1 MEYISH
7 EDYKSMMGKFQAE
20 TPKGILKEALDPV
33 GKEDSDIDNDGD
45 TDKTDK
51 YLLKRRKAIGKA
63 IHKEG
68 EDVVDTK
75 LAKIADLYKGK
86 AIKHEE
92 IEKIVNALTGQG
104 HEINARYVQEFLKN
118 HDVQL
123 DEEWESPY
131 DGGADDLAAMANDE
145 NREIKFAEKAIEKI
159 LGEPVKFVGQDKN
172 DLATYVGSDPRVK
185 YSIDD
190 FGFIYKDNGFGR
202 KKISNQR
209 IGENIPAVDKKF
221 GSVDEYQFDQMYPDD
236 PGPFENKNFMDPDE
250 SYFTMAVADQLNDE
264 AWGLTP
270 EQMDAAEAYLEDNY
284 YELQGSFANN
294 HEVGGGSSKAAR
306 YIVDLIKKQSRDL
319 DTTIKEFLVRE
330 DDVNWDRMDDEEAEE
345 NETDNGIEENKDM
358 EEGLN
363 PAPFQA
369 TGPTIQTVETKHNV
383 ARLKPEERD
392 QLKQYVETIRTV
404 KEEISKML
412 NKTKMKEGGD
422 NTNLIMKPSTVSED
436 EMEQG
441 GDKHE
446 AIEKA
451 LGPKHQVIH
460 SAIDKIIQTVKESG
474 FSEGDAALFLQHEI
488 EEKAKEYAM
497 GQYDQE

>member
-7 EDYKSMMGKFQAE
+7 EDYKKMMGKFQAE
-20 TPKGILKEALDPV
+20 APKGRLLKEGWNFDDEGEEHSLAVEKELEDLFKAGKIDQQTLNNALDYV
-33 GKEDSDIDNDGD
+33 ADNDYELYAHDLGAD
-45 TDKTDK
+45 
-51 YLLKRRKAIGKA
+51 YVLKNL
-63 IHKEG
+63 KEG
-68 EDVVDTK
+68 NAFTAG
-75 LAKIADLYKGK
+75 LAKAKKGQEFKVDGKSVKDTSNYDAPIKETDDAVDAKLTKIASLYAGK

-92 IEKIVNALTGQG
+92 IEKIVKALAGQG
-104 HEINARYVQEFLKN
+104 HEINVRYVQEFLKN

-123 DEEWESPY
+123 
-131 DGGADDLAAMANDE
+131 
-145 NREIKFAEKAIEKI
+145 
-159 LGEPVKFVGQDKN
+159 
-172 DLATYVGSDPRVK
+172 
-185 YSIDD
+185 
-190 FGFIYKDNGFGR
+190 
-202 KKISNQR
+202 
-209 IGENIPAVDKKF
+209 
-221 GSVDEYQFDQMYPDD
+221 DEYQFDQMYPDD
-236 PGPFENKNFMDPDE
+236 PGPFEGKNFMDPDE

-270 EQMDAAEAYLEDNY
+270 EQMDAAEAYLEANY

-294 HEVGGGSSKAAR
+294 HEVGGGSTKAAK
-306 YIVDLIKKQSRDL
+306 YIVDLIKKQNQDM
-319 DTTIKEFLVRE
+319 DFTIREFLMKE
-330 DDVNWDRMDDEEAEE
+330 DDVNWDRVDDEEAEE
-345 NETDNGIEENKDM
+345 NETDNGIEEGKDM

-369 TGPTIQTVETKHNV
+369 TGPTIQTVEAKHDI
-383 ARLKPEERD
+383 AKLKSEERD
-392 QLKQYVETIRTV
+392 QLKQYIETIRTV

-436 EMEQG
+436 ETGEG

>member
-7 EDYKSMMGKFQAE
+7 EDYKKMMESFSKG
-20 TPKGILKEALDPV
+20 TPKQSLNEALDPV

-51 YLLKRRKAIGKA
+51 YLANRRKAVGKA
-63 IHKEG
+63 MTNEG
-68 EDVVDTK
+68 DDVVDTK
-75 LAKIADLYKGK
+75 LTKIADLYKDK

-92 IEKIVNALTGQG
+92 IEKIVKALTGQG

-123 DEEWESPY
+123 DE
-131 DGGADDLAAMANDE
+131 
-145 NREIKFAEKAIEKI
+145 
-159 LGEPVKFVGQDKN
+159 
-172 DLATYVGSDPRVK
+172 
-185 YSIDD
+185 
-190 FGFIYKDNGFGR
+190 
-202 KKISNQR
+202 
-209 IGENIPAVDKKF
+209 
-221 GSVDEYQFDQMYPDD
+221 YQFDQMYPDD
-236 PGPFENKNFMDPDE
+236 PGPFEGKNFMDPDE

-270 EQMDAAEAYLEDNY
+270 EQMDAAEAYLEANY

-294 HEVGGGSSKAAR
+294 HEVGGGSTKAAK
-306 YIVDLIKKQSRDL
+306 YIVDLIKKQTQDM
-319 DTTIKEFLVRE
+319 DFTIREFLMKE
-330 DDVNWDRMDDEEAEE
+330 DDVNWDKVDDEEAEE
-345 NETDNGIEENKDM
+345 NETDNGIEEDV

-369 TGPTIQTVETKHNV
+369 TGPTIQTVEAKHDI
-383 ARLKPEERD
+383 AKLKSEERD
-392 QLKQYVETIRTV
+392 QLKQYIETIRTV

-436 EMEQG
+436 EAGEG

-451 LGPKHQVIH
+451 LGAKHQVIH

>member
-7 EDYKSMMGKFQAE
+7 EDYKKMMESFSKG
-20 TPKGILKEALDPV
+20 TPKQSLNEALDPV

-51 YLLKRRKAIGKA
+51 YLANRRKAVGKA
-63 IHKEG
+63 MTNEG
-68 EDVVDTK
+68 DDVVDTK
-75 LAKIADLYKGK
+75 LTKIADLYKDK

-92 IEKIVNALTGQG
+92 IEKIVKALTGQG

-123 DEEWESPY
+123 DE
-131 DGGADDLAAMANDE
+131 
-145 NREIKFAEKAIEKI
+145 
-159 LGEPVKFVGQDKN
+159 
-172 DLATYVGSDPRVK
+172 
-185 YSIDD
+185 
-190 FGFIYKDNGFGR
+190 
-202 KKISNQR
+202 
-209 IGENIPAVDKKF
+209 
-221 GSVDEYQFDQMYPDD
+221 YQFDQMYPDD
-236 PGPFENKNFMDPDE
+236 PGPFEGKNFMDPDE

-270 EQMDAAEAYLEDNY
+270 EQMDAAEAYLEANY

-294 HEVGGGSSKAAR
+294 HEVGGGSTKAAK
-306 YIVDLIKKQSRDL
+306 YIVDLIKKQTQDM
-319 DTTIKEFLVRE
+319 DFTIREFLMKE
-330 DDVNWDRMDDEEAEE
+330 DDVNWDRVDDEEAEE
-345 NETDNGIEENKDM
+345 NETDNGIEEDV

-369 TGPTIQTVETKHNV
+369 TGPTIQTVEAKHDI
-383 ARLKPEERD
+383 AKLKSEERD
-392 QLKQYVETIRTV
+392 QLKQYIETIRTV

-436 EMEQG
+436 ETGEG

-451 LGPKHQVIH
+451 LGAKHQVIH